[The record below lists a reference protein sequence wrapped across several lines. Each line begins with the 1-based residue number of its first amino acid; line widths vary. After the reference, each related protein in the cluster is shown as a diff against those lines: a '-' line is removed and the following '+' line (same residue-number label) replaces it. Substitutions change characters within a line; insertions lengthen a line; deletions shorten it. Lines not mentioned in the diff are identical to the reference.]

1 MASSPAKLTLALADR
16 LCAEASAAADAIGFG
31 ATVAV
36 VDAGGHLVAFRRD
49 DRAGFVTVTVA
60 QRKAW
65 TAAAAGMPS
74 EQWNAFA
81 ADPEVAPIL
90 HGTAIMAVAGG
101 LPIVLDGQLA
111 GGLGVSGSNAAQ
123 DRDAAARSLAAVVT
137 G

>member
-1 MASSPAKLTLALADR
+1 MASSPAKLTLALAER
-16 LCAEASAAADAIGFG
+16 LCAEAAAAADAIGFG

-81 ADPEVAPIL
+81 ADPDVAPIL
-90 HGTAIMAVAGG
+90 HGTNIMAVAGG
-101 LPIVLDGQLA
+101 LPIALDGQMV

-123 DRDAAARSLAAVVT
+123 DREAATRGLAAVIPS
-137 G
+137 

>member
-1 MASSPAKLTLALADR
+1 MASSQAKLTLALAER
-16 LCAEASAAADAIGFG
+16 LCAAASAAADAIGFG

-81 ADPEVAPIL
+81 SDAEIAPIL
-90 HGTAIMAVAGG
+90 HGTGIMAVAGG
-101 LPIVLDGQLA
+101 LPIMIDGQLV
-111 GGLGVSGSNAAQ
+111 GGLGVSGSNVANDRQAAH
-123 DRDAAARSLAAVVT
+123 AALISI